1 MHKKLS
7 GFLNLPTAIFL
18 AGLMVAVAVIY
29 ATGKD
34 VIQPAASTQQDG
46 PTQADA
52 NGGQASAFDTL
63 LAGSDYYV
71 RGNPSAPVKIVEY
84 SDLEC
89 PFCKRFHLTMQEVMN
104 AYGDKVAWVYKH
116 FPLDNIH
123 SKARAEANAAE
134 CAGEQGGSK
143 IFWDYIDRIFAVTPS
158 NNGLDLNEL
167 PNIARSLNLDIKKF
181 EQCLIANKY
190 AQRIESHYRE
200 GLDIGALGTPYSIV
214 IAPNGQKGVVNGAQD
229 YSAVKK
235 VIDTALKLK

>member
-1 MHKKLS
+1 MKIDKKLS

-18 AGLMVAVAVIY
+18 AGLMIAVAVIY

-34 VIQPAASTQQDG
+34 IAQPNPASVSDSLSGNQ
-46 PTQADA
+46 P
-52 NGGQASAFDTL
+52 FDTI
-63 LAGSDYYV
+63 LAGSDYYI
-71 RGNPSAPVKIVEY
+71 RGNPNAPVKIVEY

-89 PFCKRFHLTMQEVMN
+89 PFCKRFHLTMQEVVDT
-104 AYGDKVAWVYKH
+104 YGDKVAWIYKH
-116 FPLDNIH
+116 FPIDSIH

-143 IFWDYIDRIFAVTPS
+143 AFWDYIDRIFAITPS

-167 PNIARSLNLDIKKF
+167 PKIAQSLNLDAKKF
-181 EQCLIANKY
+181 QRCLTSNKY
-190 AQRIESHYRE
+190 AQRVESHYQE
-200 GLDIGALGTPYSIV
+200 GLEIGAMGTPYSIV
-214 IAPNGQKGVVNGAQD
+214 IAPNGQKGVINGAQA

>member
-18 AGLMVAVAVIY
+18 AGLMVAVALIY

-34 VIQPAASTQQDG
+34 IIQPASPAQLGG
-46 PTQADA
+46 PSQA
-52 NGGQASAFDTL
+52 NVFDTL

-71 RGNPSAPVKIVEY
+71 RGNPNAPVKIIEY

-89 PFCKRFHLTMQEVMN
+89 PFCKKFQLTMQEVMS
-104 AYGDKVAWVYKH
+104 AYGDQVAWIYKH
-116 FPLDNIH
+116 FPLDSIH

-134 CAGEQGGSK
+134 CAGEQGGNKS
-143 IFWDYIDRIFAVTPS
+143 FWDYLDRIFAITPS

-167 PNIARSLNLDIKKF
+167 PKIAQSLNLNMQKF
-181 EQCLIANKY
+181 QQCLTSNKF
-190 AQRIESHYRE
+190 ASRIESHYQE
-200 GLDIGALGTPYSIV
+200 GLEVGALGTPYSIV
-214 IAPNGQKGVVNGAQD
+214 IAPNGQKGVINGAQD

-235 VIDTALKLK
+235 IIDTALKLK